1 MGSSGMRRKHR
12 SRPPKVSGQGAE
24 WGTVPLGQ
32 DPPWGPWG
40 PIGEIEAYGQIAR
53 AWNFGSPRQRRAAA
67 VFLAIL
73 AVPWIATLVGG
84 LAAVLRFD

>member
-12 SRPPKVSGQGAE
+12 SRPPKVAGQGAE

-40 PIGEIEAYGQIAR
+40 PMGEIEAYGQMAR
-53 AWNFGSPRQRRAAA
+53 AWNFGTPRQRRAAA
-67 VFLAIL
+67 IFLVIL
-73 AVPWIATLVGG
+73 AVPWIATLVGA

>member
-32 DPPWGPWG
+32 DPPIGPWG
-40 PIGEIEAYGQIAR
+40 PMGRIEAYGNMAR
-53 AWNFGSPRQRRAAA
+53 AWNNGSSRQRRAAA
-67 VFLAIL
+67 VFFAVL
-73 AVPWIATLVGG
+73 AVPAVASLISWIAD
-84 LAAVLRFD
+84 AIHFD